1 MECREFEALEPAYPN
16 LQSGPEQGTELAE
29 HDKRRLEAHL
39 LECSACARAYQ
50 MRIALDDLLRDAVV
64 HREVKEDRVIAEVR
78 TRIASQRPRNMQ
90 TPGRGRGRGWVLAWA
105 SAVVMGML
113 LLIAGAY
120 LLQRPAPADLFTDAV
135 ADHFQEVTQHSP
147 VEWTSDRVVMRKLLQ
162 DWVGDPAIADALTPP
177 GFHLSRIRICEL
189 MNRNYL
195 HLVYANGAQEL
206 SVFLRRRDGES
217 FSGQGMQAL
226 HDNAAAS
233 AVYMARQGQIE
244 VAGFQTPVVTVLFV
258 GNVQKSALRR
268 IAIHAADAL

>member
-16 LQSGPEQGTELAE
+16 LQPGPEQGTELAE

-78 TRIASQRPRNMQ
+78 TRIASQRPTNIQ
-90 TPGRGRGRGWVLAWA
+90 TPGRGRGWVLAWA

-120 LLQRPAPADLFTDAV
+120 FLQRPAPADLFTDAV

-162 DWVGDPAIADALTPP
+162 DWVGDPAIADSLTPP

-195 HLVYANGAQEL
+195 HLVYANGGREL
-206 SVFLRRRDGES
+206 SVFLRRRDGEDIP
-217 FSGQGMQAL
+217 GRKIQAL
-226 HDNAAAS
+226 HDSAS
-233 AVYMARQGQIE
+233 ALYMARHGEME

-258 GNVQKSALRR
+258 GDMEQATLRQ
-268 IAIHAADAL
+268 IAVHAADAL